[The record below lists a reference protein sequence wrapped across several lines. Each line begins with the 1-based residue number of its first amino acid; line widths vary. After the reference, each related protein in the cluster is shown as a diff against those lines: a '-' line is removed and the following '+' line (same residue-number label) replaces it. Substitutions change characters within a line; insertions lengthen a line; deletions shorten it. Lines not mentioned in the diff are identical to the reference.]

1 MNNRLTLIYWI
12 LGIIILSVPVMALG
26 PVLWPPAADTPV
38 PTPVQLGFFVAISLI
53 EALLFST
60 GLVFLLF
67 GFSVVKNAPAA
78 LSRVAWM
85 FYASAAW
92 MLISWWPHDNFHR
105 SINETELQKLL
116 YIEYGF
122 HFTLIVAG
130 LAIAYTFFQIFSYI
144 EATKPS
150 QN

>member
-1 MNNRLTLIYWI
+1 MNNKLTLIYWI

-26 PVLWPPAADTPV
+26 PMIWPSAADAPV
-38 PTPVQLGFFVAISLI
+38 PTPVQLGFLIAISII

-67 GFSVVKNAPAA
+67 GFDVVKRAPAA
-78 LSRVAWM
+78 LKRVGWM

-92 MLISWWPHDNFHR
+92 MLLSWWPHDNFHR
-105 SINETELQKLL
+105 SINESELQKLL

-130 LAIAYTFFQIFSYI
+130 LAVAYTFFQIFDYI
-144 EATKPS
+144 ESNQPK